1 MHVLVAASV
10 TADKDGGSSI
20 SGLLFPLILILVIV
34 YFFSMQRRRAKAQ
47 QQQMS
52 RIVPGTLVTTTAGLY
67 ATVVELEDGD
77 VLLEVAPD
85 VVCRFSRSAIA
96 RVISTPDGAGDGG
109 ESSGEPQSHDD
120 GSDGPGGPGGAEASP
135 PGGGVS
141 GGDGG
146 TGGETTH
153 PPRKE
158 L

>member
-1 MHVLVAASV
+1 VAAG
-10 TADKDGGSSI
+10 KDGGSSI

-47 QQQMS
+47 QQQIS
-52 RIVPGTLVTTTAGLY
+52 RIVPGTLVMTTAGLY
-67 ATVVELEDGD
+67 ATVVEMEDGD
-77 VLLEVAPD
+77 LLLEVAPD
-85 VVCRFSRSAIA
+85 VVCRFSRSAVA
-96 RVISTPDGAGDGG
+96 RVISTPGGAGDGG
-109 ESSGEPQSHDD
+109 ESSGEPRSHDD
-120 GSDGPGGPGGAEASP
+120 GSDGPGGAEASH
-135 PGGGVS
+135 PGGGLP